1 MATATKT
8 KNNNSTER
16 QTEGKDLVL
25 LGEAGKTKIASEVV
39 AKIAG
44 LAIREVE
51 GVHALVPFGAG
62 QTLSSVAQTLGASER
77 KDMGV
82 HVEVGSVEAA
92 IDMRIITDFGAPIPL
107 VAEHIRERVG
117 TQIQQ
122 MTGLRVKE
130 VNIDIVDLYFA
141 SEDPPALP
149 ADPEEKEA
157 RVR

>member
-1 MATATKT
+1 MATTSKSKAS
-8 KNNNSTER
+8 NELTER

-25 LGEAGKTKIASEVV
+25 LGETGKTKIASEVV

-44 LAIREVE
+44 LAIREVK

-62 QTLSSVAQTLGASER
+62 QTLSSVAQSLGVSER

-92 IDMRIITDFGAPIPL
+92 VDMRIITDFGAPIPI
-107 VAEHIRERVG
+107 VAEQIRERVSA
-117 TQIQQ
+117 QIQS

-141 SEDPPALP
+141 SEAPPALP
-149 ADPEEKEA
+149 ADPEKEA

>member
-1 MATATKT
+1 MATATKNKT
-8 KNNNSTER
+8 NEELTSR
-16 QTEGKDLVL
+16 QTEGTDLVL
-25 LGEAGKTKIASEVV
+25 LGESGKTKIASDVV

-62 QTLSSVAQTLGASER
+62 QTLSSVAQSLGVSER

-92 IDMRIITDFGAPIPL
+92 VDMRIITEFGAPIPHI
-107 VAEHIRERVG
+107 AEQIRERVSA
-117 TQIQQ
+117 QILS

-130 VNIDIVDLYFA
+130 VNIDVVDLFFA
-141 SEDPPALP
+141 SDQQ
-149 ADPEEKEA
+149 PEPIPTPDT

>member
-1 MATATKT
+1 MSARCTTASATAD
-8 KNNNSTER
+8 
-16 QTEGKDLVL
+16 G
-25 LGEAGKTKIASEVV
+25 
-39 AKIAG
+39 
-44 LAIREVE
+44 VE